1 MLITLS
7 CTHLVGMPRVG
18 GLKQQD
24 VGSGFHH
31 DLNCSKLLKV
41 FYLSYR
47 KCLIGKIKYLEYLL
61 DGNVS
66 VVGAV
71 PVPPAEVHPELQD

>member
-1 MLITLS
+1 MYFIYLTEE
-7 CTHLVGMPRVG
+7 V
-18 GLKQQD
+18 
-24 VGSGFHH
+24 SG
-31 DLNCSKLLKV
+31 K
-41 FYLSYR
+41 R
-47 KCLIGKIKYLEYLL
+47 KYLEYLL